1 MPVITMRERETEEK
15 SREEEGR
22 DRNRWLYRRCYP
34 SLGEEERCNFR
45 SSCSLQNPMV
55 LLQETRHHLE
65 GDLNFH
71 FFFVTWDV

>member
-34 SLGEEERCNFR
+34 SLGEEERCKLMPHIFSFR
-45 SSCSLQNPMV
+45 PELYKGEV
-55 LLQETRHHLE
+55 WA
-65 GDLNFH
+65 
-71 FFFVTWDV
+71 V